1 MTTTLSATV
10 VNGALQ
16 LDEPLTLPE
25 QSRVQVTVIAEPQD
39 EDEVTRRRE
48 VLRKF
53 RAFSDAR
60 PIFSS
65 GERLTRDQMHERH

>member
-1 MTTTLSATV
+1 MTTPLNKTV

-25 QSRVQVTVIAEPQD
+25 QSRVKVTVTAEPK
-39 EDEVTRRRE
+39 EGDEVARRRE
-48 VLRKF
+48 VLQKF